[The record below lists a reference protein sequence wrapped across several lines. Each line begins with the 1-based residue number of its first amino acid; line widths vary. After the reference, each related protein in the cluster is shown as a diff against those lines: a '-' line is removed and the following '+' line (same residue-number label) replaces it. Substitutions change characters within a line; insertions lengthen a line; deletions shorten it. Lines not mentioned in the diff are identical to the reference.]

1 MVSPSH
7 CCVRAHR
14 LGDILTEKLSDRVT
28 DYDITHIQHGHR
40 LVLLGLL
47 RVRPDVRLEG
57 SLKEDPASIF
67 GFFYGILTEHD
78 LVLRLS
84 DDDRILLIIFFCQL
98 LILNHSLCRRSLRDG
113 GRASEIMR

>member
-7 CCVRAHR
+7 GCVGAYR
-14 LGDILTEKLSDRVT
+14 LCDILTEELSDRVT
-28 DYDITHIQHGHR
+28 DNNITHIQHGHR

-47 RVRPDVRLEG
+47 RVRPYVRLEG

-78 LVLRLS
+78 LVLRLP
-84 DDDRILLIIFFCQL
+84 DDDWILLIILFCQI
-98 LILNHSLCRRSLRDG
+98 LILNHSLCRRSLMNG
-113 GRASEIMR
+113 GRAS